1 MTREE
6 NEKALRA
13 WLKKQEREQQA
24 KDKAEADK
32 RATDIRR
39 GVA

>member
-13 WLKKQEREQQA
+13 WLAKQEKEQ
-24 KDKAEADK
+24 DKPK
-32 RATDIRR
+32 PQT
-39 GVA
+39 

>member
-13 WLKKQEREQQA
+13 WLKKQEREQKA

-32 RATDIRR
+32 RATDLR
-39 GVA
+39 GRVA

>member
-13 WLKKQEREQQA
+13 WLAKQ
-24 KDKAEADK
+24 DKEK
-32 RATDIRR
+32 EKEKPKQKT
-39 GVA
+39 